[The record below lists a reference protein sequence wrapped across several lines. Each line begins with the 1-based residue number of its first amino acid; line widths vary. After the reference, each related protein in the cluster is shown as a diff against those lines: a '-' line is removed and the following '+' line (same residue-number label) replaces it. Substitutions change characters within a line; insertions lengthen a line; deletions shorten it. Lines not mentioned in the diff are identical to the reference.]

1 MPTRTRI
8 SPELLAEVKRRR
20 DAGERWKTIE
30 RMVEQAGCPMRRC
43 RLWGLIRQG
52 VYKQADA
59 CDLVEADPT
68 PPA

>member
-20 DAGERWKTIE
+20 DAGEQWKAISRDLRE
-30 RMVEQAGCPMRRC
+30 RGLPSSKPY
-43 RLWGLIRQG
+43 LWSKLGGVCKRQN
-52 VYKQADA
+52 A

>member
-1 MPTRTRI
+1 MPTKTRI

-20 DAGERWKTIE
+20 TAGERWKVIE

-43 RLWGLIRQG
+43 RLWGLLKQG
-52 VYKQADA
+52 VYKHPEACAQA
-59 CDLVEADPT
+59 ETETT